1 MSTMAVNPTTPTP
14 WTIVYHDADDAPHA
28 PVNSPGEQ
36 RALDMEDLLR
46 QQIELDLRYP
56 QDKDDSDE
64 PDSDT
69 ETEMRNEIRSR
80 RRKIENEE
88 RDDERRS
95 RPRTSSAMPFT
106 DLCAVPL
113 TNMAMG

>member
-1 MSTMAVNPTTPTP
+1 M
-14 WTIVYHDADDAPHA
+14 
-28 PVNSPGEQ
+28 Q
-36 RALDMEDLLR
+36 DLLR
-46 QQIELDLRYP
+46 QQVELDLRYP
-56 QDKDDSDE
+56 PDQDDSDE

-69 ETEMRNEIRSR
+69 ETELRSAIR
-80 RRKIENEE
+80 RRRFHRHELKKDEQDEQDE
-88 RDDERRS
+88 QDERRS